1 MDIIAVIGLILAV
14 AVLIVGA
21 YKGLGALP
29 LTLLASSVVIITN
42 GIPLWDGYATSYMKG
57 YTGAYLSFFLLFA
70 SSSLYAELMNFSG
83 CATTVGN
90 KFIDWFGKGR
100 VMLVSTLIIS
110 FLTYGGVS
118 LFVVVFAVG
127 PIMFLLFKEA
137 DLPRHL
143 TMACLITGSATY
155 TMTSLPGT
163 PALTNVI
170 PTQFLGTTLTA
181 APVMGILASVCT
193 FAMCMYYM
201 SYAEK
206 KARLA
211 GEHWSYPEKVD
222 SALFEVKDRSLL
234 PAAWKA
240 FLPIVTLMLIIIVGS
255 RFVQNS
261 TMLAVVAML
270 IGALL
275 TYILNI
281 DKFKNKNMKDIISNG
296 LDGGISG
303 IGGLAGVIGF
313 GTVVQS
319 SAAFSAIVTWVLSLK
334 MNPYVQGVL
343 STMVVSA
350 VTGSSSGGL
359 RIMYSSMAESFIKS
373 GADLEII
380 HRLTAI
386 SADALD
392 TLPHS
397 PGLFL
402 MFAVLGLTHRQAY
415 IHVFAC
421 STIIP
426 LFITAVATAYCV
438 LFL

>member
-1 MDIIAVIGLILAV
+1 MSIIAIIGLILAV
-14 AVLIVGA
+14 GVLIVGA

-29 LTLLASSVVIITN
+29 LTLLASLVVMVTN
-42 GIPLWDGYATSYMKG
+42 GIPLWDGYAASYMKG
-57 YTGAYLSFFLLFA
+57 YTGAYMSFFLLFA
-70 SSSLYAELMNFSG
+70 TSSLYAELMNFSG
-83 CATTVGN
+83 CATTIGN
-90 KFIDWFGKGR
+90 KFIDWFGKSR

-181 APVMGILASVCT
+181 APIMGILASIFT
-193 FAMCMYYM
+193 FAMCMLYM
-201 SYAEK
+201 GYAEK
-206 KARLA
+206 KARRE
-211 GEHWSYPEKVD
+211 GERWSYPDKVD
-222 SALFEVKDRSLL
+222 PALFEVKDRSLL
-234 PAAWKA
+234 PSAVQA
-240 FLPIVTLMLIIIVGS
+240 FVPIVSLMLIIIVGS
-255 RFVQNS
+255 RFVKNS
-261 TMLAVVAML
+261 TMLAVIAML
-270 IGALL
+270 VGAAL
-275 TYILNI
+275 TYVLNV
-281 DKFKNKNMKDIISNG
+281 DKFKGKSMKDIISNG

-313 GTVVQS
+313 GTVVQG
-319 SAAFSAIVTWVLSLK
+319 SAAFSAIVAWVLSLK
-334 MNPYVQGVL
+334 MNPYVQGVI

-359 RIMYSSMAESFIKS
+359 RIMYSAMAPSFIAS
-373 GADLEII
+373 GADLEIL

-402 MFAVLGLTHRQAY
+402 MFAVLGLNHKQAY
-415 IHVFAC
+415 KHVFAT

-426 LFITAVATAYCV
+426 LTVTALGTAYCV